1 MLAKSVAGPGN
12 RETSLE
18 RLQPTLF
25 FDYWTCWK
33 RNWSCCIGHTSCR
46 TEHLRTKVYRADFF
60 LLSIKLKPNP
70 TLPNFSFAGAPGDY
84 NYRLGN
90 RLEEVTFHWFLFDI
104 SQTNYIC
111 SFEWFACWAIMNP
124 FLVVLVIWGRKVLSV
139 SSDEVNNILW
149 FDFTCAKKKQCKT
162 GCTFWMTV

>member
-1 MLAKSVAGPGN
+1 MQRVFILFLYFFHSIISAFYLSSLFNAGQISGWS
-12 RETSLE
+12 REPWNVVGKTSAD
-18 RLQPTLF
+18 F
-25 FDYWTCWK
+25 FFFVYWTCWQ
-33 RNWSCCIGHTSCR
+33 RNWHLRLCCIGHTSCS

-104 SQTNYIC
+104 SQTNYIYVA
-111 SFEWFACWAIMNP
+111 SNGL
-124 FLVVLVIWGRKVLSV
+124 LVGRLLVR
-139 SSDEVNNILW
+139 
-149 FDFTCAKKKQCKT
+149 F
-162 GCTFWMTV
+162 